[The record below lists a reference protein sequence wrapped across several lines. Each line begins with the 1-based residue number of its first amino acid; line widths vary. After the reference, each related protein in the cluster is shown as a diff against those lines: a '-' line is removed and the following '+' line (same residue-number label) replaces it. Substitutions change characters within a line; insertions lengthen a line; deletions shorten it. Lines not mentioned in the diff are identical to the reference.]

1 MVEGV
6 KTNKQQL
13 RLLQHL
19 QPTATKIKLSK
30 SITSTYCYY
39 INVSVNMRLSVERKP
54 IRVNPDPKRVIAR
67 FFFNGNDRAKE
78 VIQRVMGIS
87 EEDAFSII
95 SPLLQEYSKRHRNIT
110 RVLNRHCSK
119 LKPLFAE
126 LDIDFDTLTVYRKL
140 LIGSYF
146 THEYSIESAAFFN
159 PSIIQDPDQTELQEG
174 QRRVIMSFRAVGEG
188 HISSIT
194 FRRALFDK
202 YNNITV
208 LPAGNYIDEA
218 EIVRNAVYNKKLF
231 FDKAAITQINIA
243 VLEELESKL
252 DHHFEYSNLRRII
265 LDSQKGQES
274 DLKKLEYDKVLWL
287 ADSYYEIVFSLDTD
301 ISDRVIFPI
310 SEYERKGIE
319 DARFVEFKADDGS
332 SIYYAT
338 YTAYDGALIMPKL
351 LQTND
356 FYNFKIMPLYGAGA
370 QNKNLALFPRKINGK
385 YVMISRID
393 GCNNYIMYSDK
404 INIWEKPILLQQP
417 KFTWEFIQIGNCG
430 SPIETE
436 QGWIVITHGVGPM
449 RRYVLGASL
458 LKLDDPAVEI
468 GRLSEPLLIPNSEER
483 EGYVPNVIYSCGS
496 IVNNGKLVI
505 PYGLSDYSTS
515 FAEIDMNDLINK
527 LIEEGKQQKAAKKK
541 HVTAK
546 EEVVSK

>member
-1 MVEGV
+1 VLI
-6 KTNKQQL
+6 NKDFF
-13 RLLQHL
+13 
-19 QPTATKIKLSK
+19 
-30 SITSTYCYY
+30 Y
-39 INVSVNMRLSVERKP
+39 MRLAVTRKP
-54 IRVNPDPKRVIAR
+54 VRVYPDPKRVIAR

-78 VIQRVMGIS
+78 VIERVNAIS

-119 LKPLFAE
+119 LKPLIAE
-126 LDIDFDTLTVYRKL
+126 LNIDYDTLTVYRKL
-140 LIGSYF
+140 LLGSYF

-159 PSIIQDPDQTELQEG
+159 PSIVDDPDQSELKEG
-174 QRRVIMSFRAVGEG
+174 EKRVIISFRAVGEG

-194 FRRALFDK
+194 FRRALIDK
-202 YNNITV
+202 YNDITV
-208 LPAGNYIDEA
+208 LPAGLYIDEA

-231 FDKAAITQINIA
+231 FDKAVATQINID
-243 VLEELESKL
+243 VLKEVESEL

-265 LDSQKGQES
+265 LDSQKLQE
-274 DLKKLEYDKVLWL
+274 DDMKKLEYDKVLWL

-319 DARFVEFKADDGS
+319 DARFVEFKHDDGTS
-332 SIYYAT
+332 VYYAT

-351 LQTND
+351 LQTTD

-370 QNKNLALFPRKINGK
+370 QNKNLALFPRKVNGK

-404 INIWEKPILLQQP
+404 INIWEKPVLLQKP
-417 KFTWEFIQIGNCG
+417 AFTWEFIQIGNCG

-436 QGWIVITHGVGPM
+436 DGWLMITHGVGPM

-458 LKLDDPAVEI
+458 LKLDDPEVEI
-468 GRLSEPLLIPNSEER
+468 GRLKEPLLIPNSDER
-483 EGYVPNVIYSCGS
+483 EGYVPNVLYSCGS
-496 IVNNGKLVI
+496 ILHNDKLII
-505 PYGLSDYSTS
+505 PYGISDSSTG
-515 FAEIDMNDLINK
+515 FAEVDLKDLLNK
-527 LIEEGKQQKAAKKK
+527 LKENGATTLNKAEQKQA
-541 HVTAK
+541 
-546 EEVVSK
+546 VVN

>member
-1 MVEGV
+1 
-6 KTNKQQL
+6 
-13 RLLQHL
+13 
-19 QPTATKIKLSK
+19 
-30 SITSTYCYY
+30 
-39 INVSVNMRLSVERKP
+39 MRLSIERKP
-54 IRVNPDPKRVIAR
+54 VRINPDPKRVIAR

-78 VIQRVMGIS
+78 VIERVMNIS
-87 EEDAFSII
+87 EEVTFSII

-110 RVLNRHCSK
+110 RVLSRHCSK

-126 LDIDFDTLTVYRKL
+126 LNIDYDTLTVYRKL

-159 PSIIQDPDQTELQEG
+159 PSIVEDPDQTELQDG
-174 QRRVIMSFRAVGEG
+174 VRRVIISFRAVGEG

-194 FRRALFDK
+194 FRKAMIDK
-202 YNNITV
+202 DNNITV
-208 LPAGNYIDEA
+208 IPSGNYIDEA

-231 FDKAAITQINIA
+231 FDKAVVTQINID
-243 VLEELESKL
+243 VLKEVEGQL

-265 LDSQKGQES
+265 LDSQKLQES
-274 DLKKLEYDKVLWL
+274 DLLKLEYDKILWL

-319 DARFVEFKADDGS
+319 DARFVKFFNNDGTS
-332 SIYYAT
+332 TYYAT
-338 YTAYDGALIMPKL
+338 YTAYDGSLIMPKL

-356 FYNFKIMPLYGAGA
+356 FYNFRIMPLYGAGA

-385 YVMISRID
+385 FAMISRID

-417 KFTWEFIQIGNCG
+417 KFSWEFIQIGNCG
-430 SPIETE
+430 SPVETE

-483 EGYVPNVIYSCGS
+483 EGYVPNVLYSCGS
-496 IVNNGKLVI
+496 LVHNGKLII
-505 PYGLSDYSTS
+505 PYGISDSSTS
-515 FAEIDMNDLINK
+515 FAEVDMNDLITK
-527 LIEEGKQQKAAKKK
+527 LIEDAAK
-541 HVTAK
+541 A
-546 EEVVSK
+546 

>member
-1 MVEGV
+1 
-6 KTNKQQL
+6 
-13 RLLQHL
+13 
-19 QPTATKIKLSK
+19 
-30 SITSTYCYY
+30 
-39 INVSVNMRLSVERKP
+39 MRLSIERKP
-54 IRVNPDPKRVIAR
+54 VRVNPDPKRVIAR

-78 VIQRVMGIS
+78 VIQRVMELT
-87 EEDAFSII
+87 EEEAFGII

-119 LKPLFAE
+119 LKNLFEE
-126 LDIDFDTLTVYRKL
+126 LNIDYDSLTVYLKL

-159 PSIIQDPDQTELQEG
+159 PSIVEDPDQSDLEDGE
-174 QRRVIMSFRAVGEG
+174 RRVIISFRAVGEG

-194 FRRALFDK
+194 FRRALIDR

-208 LPAGNYIDEA
+208 IPAGSYIDEA

-231 FDKAAITQINIA
+231 FDKAIVTQINID
-243 VLEELESKL
+243 VLNEIEGKL
-252 DHHFEYSNLRRII
+252 DHHFEYANLRRILI
-265 LDSQKGQES
+265 DSQKLQED
-274 DLKKLEYDKVLWL
+274 DLKKLEYDKILWL
-287 ADSYYEIVFSLDTD
+287 ADSYYEIVFSMDTD

-319 DARFVEFKADDGS
+319 DARFVKFTNDDGS
-332 SIYYAT
+332 SVYYAT

-356 FYNFKIMPLYGAGA
+356 FYNFRIMPLYGDGA

-404 INIWEKPILLQQP
+404 INIWEKPIQLQKP
-417 KFTWEFIQIGNCG
+417 KFSWEFVQIGNCG

-436 QGWIVITHGVGPM
+436 HGWLMITHGVGPM
-449 RRYVLGASL
+449 RKYVLSVSL

-468 GRLSEPLLIPNSEER
+468 GRLKEPLLVPNSEER

-496 IVNNGKLVI
+496 IIHNNKLII

-515 FAEIDMNDLINK
+515 FAEVEVDALIDRLLSD
-527 LIEEGKQQKAAKKK
+527 GA
-541 HVTAK
+541 
-546 EEVVSK
+546 

>member
-1 MVEGV
+1 
-6 KTNKQQL
+6 
-13 RLLQHL
+13 
-19 QPTATKIKLSK
+19 
-30 SITSTYCYY
+30 
-39 INVSVNMRLSVERKP
+39 MRLSVERKP
-54 IRVNPDPKRVIAR
+54 IRVYPDPKRVIAR

-78 VIQRVMGIS
+78 VIARVMDIS
-87 EEDAFSII
+87 EDEAFGII

-119 LKPLFAE
+119 LKPLIAE
-126 LDIDFDTLTVYRKL
+126 LNIDYDTLTVYRKL

-159 PSIIQDPDQTELQEG
+159 PSIVDDPDQGELKEG
-174 QRRVIMSFRAVGEG
+174 EKRVIISFRAVGEG

-194 FRRALFDK
+194 FRRALIDK
-202 YNNITV
+202 NNDITV
-208 LPAGNYIDEA
+208 LPAGSYIDEA

-231 FDKAAITQINIA
+231 FDKAVATQINID
-243 VLEELESKL
+243 VLKEVEGKL
-252 DHHFEYSNLRRII
+252 DHHFEYSNLRGII
-265 LDSQKGQES
+265 LDSQKLQED

-319 DARFVEFKADDGS
+319 DARFVEFKNDDGTS
-332 SIYYAT
+332 VYYAT

-404 INIWEKPILLQQP
+404 INIWEKPVLLQKP

-436 QGWIVITHGVGPM
+436 AGWLMITHGVGPM

-458 LKLDDPAVEI
+458 LKLDDPEVEI
-468 GRLSEPLLIPNSEER
+468 GRLLEPMLIPNSDER
-483 EGYVPNVIYSCGS
+483 EGYVPNVLYSCGA
-496 IVNNGKLVI
+496 IVHNGKLII
-505 PYGLSDYSTS
+505 PYGISDSSTG
-515 FAEIDMNDLINK
+515 FAEVDLGELINK
-527 LIEEGKQQKAAKKK
+527 LIEDKATSNKTEKVEEKAA
-541 HVTAK
+541 
-546 EEVVSK
+546 VSS